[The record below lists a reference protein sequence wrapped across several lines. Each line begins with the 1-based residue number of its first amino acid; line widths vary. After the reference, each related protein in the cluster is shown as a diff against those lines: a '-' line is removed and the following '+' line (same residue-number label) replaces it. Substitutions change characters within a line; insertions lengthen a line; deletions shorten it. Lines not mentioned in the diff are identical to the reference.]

1 MFVAVTRDYG
11 SDKDYEWT
19 KMIHLQ
25 RVRMIGT
32 IYVFF
37 LFFFFF
43 FLGLLPLIFDRKIEP
58 TLFLTYETI
67 ILDLGIFISGD

>member
-37 LFFFFF
+37 FFFFF
-43 FLGLLPLIFDRKIEP
+43 FLDCYPWSLTEKLNPLF
-58 TLFLTYETI
+58 F
-67 ILDLGIFISGD
+67 